1 MKTNRQSIF
10 RASRLGLGVLTLLA
24 TIHFNLSTIA
34 QVTAFTYQGRLNDAK
49 NPVNGFYDLQFT
61 LYVAATGSGSVA
73 GPTTRPAT
81 IISNGLFTVTLDF
94 GASAF
99 PGFDRWLEIAVRTN
113 GSGPFTTLSP
123 RQELTPT
130 PYAITAENLL
140 SGGLFGNPVT
150 FNNPNNSFSGNGGGL
165 TNVNATTLG
174 GFGYCALP
182 CYWNLGGNSGTTP
195 GTQFL
200 GTADNQPLTLKV
212 NNSVALRI
220 DPAAFGPNMVAGL
233 AAIRPTVITTG
244 VRGAVVAGGGAP
256 AGPVTGFGGGD
267 FFAIYDS
274 DCTIGGGFGNKV
286 GNGNTDVNDAP
297 FGTVGGGV
305 FNGAANYAS
314 TVAGGDGNLA
324 GGVRAAIGGGASNQ
338 ALSDN
343 STVGGGANNI
353 VATNSPASFIG
364 GGLQNTIRT
373 GATEST
379 IGGGQG
385 NSAGGAV
392 TNTSITGATVS
403 GGVSNRADCAYS
415 FVGGGKNNIVND
427 QFLFSFSPPSP
438 FAVIAGGEANTISSD
453 GYTPGDHSAIGGGFG
468 NQLQG
473 GTQSVIAGGGNNQL
487 GGNWSTIPG
496 GQYNMVSGNY
506 SFAAGQN
513 ARTFNNGTFI
523 WSDSTAGT
531 FSSSGDNQ
539 FCIRAQGGIQV
550 DGGTSMFF
558 GTTTRQM
565 LNLWGSP
572 YGIGVQSS
580 TEYFRSASD
589 FCWFKG
595 GVHNNAQHNPGGG
608 TEMMRLDGSGN
619 LNISGAF
626 GSLSDRN
633 AKEHFEPVN
642 PHEVLEKVA
651 ALPVSTWNYKTD
663 PASRHLGPMAQ
674 DFYSAFGLG
683 ADDKHITTVDVS
695 GVALAAIQGLNQ
707 KIEDQDQEIQ
717 ILKQQNNSLEQRLS
731 QMKDMLKQLTN
742 LK

>member
-1 MKTNRQSIF
+1 MKPNRHPLLRTSCI
-10 RASRLGLGVLTLLA
+10 ALGLLA
-24 TIHFNLSTIA
+24 LISIIDLPLSASA
-34 QVTAFTYQGRLNDAK
+34 QVTAFTYQGRLNDTN
-49 NPVNGFYDLQFT
+49 NPVNGYYDLQFT

-73 GPTTRPAT
+73 GPLTRSAT
-81 IISNGLFTVTLDF
+81 PVSNGLFTVTLDF

-113 GSGPFTTLSP
+113 GSGSFTTLSP

-140 SGGLFGNPVT
+140 SGGLFGNPVN
-150 FNNPNNSFSGNGGGL
+150 FNNPNNSFTGNGAGL

-182 CYWNLGGNSGTTP
+182 CYWNLTGNAGTSP
-195 GTQFL
+195 GLDFV
-200 GTADNQPLTLKV
+200 GTSDNQPLTLKV

-220 DPAAFGPNMVAGL
+220 DPAANGPNMIAGL
-233 AAIRPTVITTG
+233 AAIKPTVITSG

-256 AGPVTGFGGGD
+256 AGPVTGIGAGD
-267 FFAIYDS
+267 FHAIYDS

-286 GNGNTDVNDAP
+286 GNGNADVNDAP

-324 GGVRAAIGGGASNQ
+324 GGVRAAIGGGAGNQ

-343 STVGGGANNI
+343 STVSGGAGN
-353 VATNSPASFIG
+353 VVTTNSPDSFIG
-364 GGLQNTIRT
+364 GGLQNIIRA

-392 TNTSITGATVS
+392 TNTSITGATVA

-427 QFLFSFSPPSP
+427 QYFFSVSPPSP
-438 FAVIAGGEANTISSD
+438 YAVIAGGEANTISSD
-453 GYTPGDHSAIGGGFG
+453 GYTAGDHSAIGGGFG

-487 GGNWSTIPG
+487 DGSWSTIPG
-496 GQYNMVSGNY
+496 GQDNVVNGNY

-513 ARTFNNGTFI
+513 ASTYNNGTFI

-531 FSSSGDNQ
+531 FSSGGDNE
-539 FCIRAQGGIQV
+539 FCIRAHGGIQV
-550 DGGTSMFF
+550 EGGTSMFF
-558 GTTTRQM
+558 TTTTRQM
-565 LNLWGSP
+565 LNLWGSS

-608 TEMMRLDGSGN
+608 TEMMRLDSLGN

-633 AKEHFEPVN
+633 AKENFQPVN
-642 PHEVLEKVA
+642 PREVLEKVA
-651 ALPVSTWNYKTD
+651 AIPVSTWNYKTD
-663 PASRHLGPMAQ
+663 TASRHLGPMAQ
-674 DFYSAFGLG
+674 DFYASFGLG
-683 ADDKHITTVDVS
+683 ADDRHITTVDEG

-707 KIEDQDQEIQ
+707 KVEEQNQEIQ
-717 ILKQQNNSLEQRLS
+717 TLKQQNNSLEQRLS
-731 QMKDMLKQLTN
+731 QVEAMLQQLTN
-742 LK
+742 SK